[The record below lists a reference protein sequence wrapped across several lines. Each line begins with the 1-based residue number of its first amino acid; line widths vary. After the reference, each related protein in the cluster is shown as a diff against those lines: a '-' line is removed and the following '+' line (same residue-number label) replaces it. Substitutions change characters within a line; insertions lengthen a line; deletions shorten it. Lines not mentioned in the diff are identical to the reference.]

1 MIGQGAPTT
10 PLTSVAITK
19 VVANVLERNSLP
31 GAISAL
37 CQGGTEIGVSVYNVD
52 IYNYLQLSTIIYIST
67 HLQVS
72 MAKDPR
78 MKLVSFT
85 GSTAVG
91 K

>member
-1 MIGQGAPTT
+1 M
-10 PLTSVAITK
+10 K
-19 VVANVLERNSLP
+19 
-31 GAISAL
+31 
-37 CQGGTEIGVSVYNVD
+37 GGTDIG
-52 IYNYLQLSTIIYIST
+52 
-67 HLQVS
+67 VS